1 MAALLDT
8 TQVSAGGRVDEPS
21 VVLPHDGV
29 VFRLKPEGHS
39 DTCCNMDGPR
49 GHYAK

>member
-1 MAALLDT
+1 MLDT

-21 VVLPHDGV
+21 VVLLHDGV
-29 VFRLKPEGHS
+29 IFRLKPDGHS
-39 DTCCNMDGPR
+39 NTSYNMDGPR